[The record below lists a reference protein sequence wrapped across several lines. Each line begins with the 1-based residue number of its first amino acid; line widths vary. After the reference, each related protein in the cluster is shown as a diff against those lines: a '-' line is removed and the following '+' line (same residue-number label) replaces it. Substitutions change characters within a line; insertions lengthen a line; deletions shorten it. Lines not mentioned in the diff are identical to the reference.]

1 MQPLNTIIALATAQ
15 GKSGIAVIRMSG
27 EQAFAIADNMFSGKK
42 ISEQKSHTLHFGKIT
57 DGEQIIDEV
66 VISVF
71 RNPHSYNGEDTVE
84 ISCHGSHY
92 IIQQILSLAVKLGA
106 RIANPGEFTKRAFMN
121 GKLDLSQ
128 AEAVADI
135 IASENESQ
143 HKMALQQMRG
153 GYSDKIKELRQELID
168 FAALME
174 LELDFSEEDVEFA
187 DRTKFL
193 TLVNHTL
200 TVIDGMI
207 RSFRLGNVIKKGVPI
222 AIVGKPN
229 VGKSTLLNRLLN
241 EEKAIVSEIAGTTRD
256 FIEDTLQLNGI
267 TYRFVDTAG
276 IRDTLDILESKGI
289 ERSFEKIR
297 QAEIILYLASITE
310 SVDEIVCDFNSF
322 SFEPHQKVIILLNK
336 SDEMDSIC
344 NAYDIE
350 EAVATL
356 TKKTTLEISAKQ
368 NRHTDKLLDLLQKTV
383 SEEHTSFDFI
393 VSNARHL
400 EAFQQAHE
408 SLLLV
413 KKGLEEKISG
423 DFISI
428 DIRSALQSL
437 SAITGQISHEDV
449 LSSVF
454 SRFCIGK

>member
-1 MQPLNTIIALATAQ
+1 MQSLNTIIALATPH
-15 GKSGIAVIRMSG
+15 GSSGIAVIRMSG
-27 EQAFAIADNMFSGKK
+27 ANAFEITDQMFSGKK
-42 ISEQKSHTLHFGKIT
+42 ISMQKSHTIHFGKIMD
-57 DGEQIIDEV
+57 DGQLIDEV
-66 VISVF
+66 LVSIF

-84 ISCHGSHY
+84 ISCHGSPY
-92 IIQQILSLAVKLGA
+92 IIQQILAMAVKKGA
-106 RIANPGEFTKRAFMN
+106 RIAQPGEFTKRAFMN

-128 AEAVADI
+128 AEAVADM

-143 HKMALQQMRG
+143 HVMALQQMRG
-153 GYSDKIKELRQELID
+153 GYSKKIKELRQELID

-187 DRTKFL
+187 DRSKFL
-193 TLVNHTL
+193 ILVNSTL
-200 TVIDGMI
+200 KVIDDLI
-207 RSFRLGNVIKKGVPI
+207 RSFRLGNVLKKGIPI

-267 TYRFVDTAG
+267 LYRFIDTAG
-276 IRDTLDILESKGI
+276 IRHTTDVLESKGI
-289 ERSFEKIR
+289 ERSYEKIK
-297 QAEIILYLASITE
+297 QAEIIFYLAAITE
-310 SVDEIVCDFNSF
+310 SVDEIVRDFNTF
-322 SFEPHQKVIILLNK
+322 TFEPNQKVIILLNK
-336 SDEMDSIC
+336 SDEMENVC

-368 NRHTDKLLDLLQKTV
+368 NRHIDKLIGILQKTI
-383 SEEHTSFDFI
+383 SEEHTSFDLI

-400 EAFQQAHE
+400 EAFLQAYA
-408 SLLLV
+408 SLLQV

-428 DIRSALQSL
+428 DIRSALQAL
-437 SAITGQISHEDV
+437 STITGQISNEDI

>member
-1 MQPLNTIIALATAQ
+1 
-15 GKSGIAVIRMSG
+15 
-27 EQAFAIADNMFSGKK
+27 
-42 ISEQKSHTLHFGKIT
+42 
-57 DGEQIIDEV
+57 
-66 VISVF
+66 
-71 RNPHSYNGEDTVE
+71 
-84 ISCHGSHY
+84 
-92 IIQQILSLAVKLGA
+92 
-106 RIANPGEFTKRAFMN
+106 
-121 GKLDLSQ
+121 
-128 AEAVADI
+128 
-135 IASENESQ
+135 
-143 HKMALQQMRG
+143 
-153 GYSDKIKELRQELID
+153 
-168 FAALME
+168 
-174 LELDFSEEDVEFA
+174 
-187 DRTKFL
+187 
-193 TLVNHTL
+193 
-200 TVIDGMI
+200 
-207 RSFRLGNVIKKGVPI
+207 
-222 AIVGKPN
+222 
-229 VGKSTLLNRLLN
+229 LLNRLLN

-276 IRDTLDILESKGI
+276 IRDTVDVLESKGI

-297 QAEIILYLASITE
+297 QAEIILYLAAITE
-310 SVDEIVCDFNSF
+310 SVDEIVRDFNSF

-356 TKKTTLEISAKQ
+356 TRKTALEISAKQ
-368 NRHTDKLLDLLQKTV
+368 NRHIDKLLDLLQKTV

-400 EAFQQAHE
+400 EAFQQAHA

-437 SAITGQISHEDV
+437 STITGQISHEDV